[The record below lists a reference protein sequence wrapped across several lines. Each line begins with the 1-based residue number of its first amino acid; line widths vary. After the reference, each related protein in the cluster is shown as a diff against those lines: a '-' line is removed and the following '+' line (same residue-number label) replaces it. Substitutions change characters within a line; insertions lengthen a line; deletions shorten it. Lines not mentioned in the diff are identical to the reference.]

1 MLTLTAKTLALQTNK
16 LMDIGIQEILLIS
29 VIALI
34 VLGPERLP
42 SAVRS
47 AAIWIGKIKRSFN
60 DIKND
65 IEKEINADEIR
76 QQIHN
81 ENILHQLGEPIEQ
94 LQQTAKEFDSTLND
108 IDNSASKLA
117 NDIQQPLKTQ
127 QD

>member
-1 MLTLTAKTLALQTNK
+1 
-16 LMDIGIQEILLIS
+16 MDIGIQEILLIS

-47 AAIWIGKIKRSFN
+47 LAIWIGKIKRSFN
-60 DIKND
+60 DIKSD
-65 IEKEINADEIR
+65 IEKEFNADEIR

-94 LQQTAKEFDSTLND
+94 LQQTAKELDSTLND
-108 IDNSASKLA
+108 IDDSANKLA

>member
-1 MLTLTAKTLALQTNK
+1 MQTPIAKALARPTNK
-16 LMDIGIQEILLIS
+16 IMDIGIQEILLIS

-47 AAIWIGKIKRSFN
+47 LAIWIGKIKRSFN
-60 DIKND
+60 DIKSD
-65 IEKEINADEIR
+65 IEKEFNADEIR

-94 LQQTAKEFDSTLND
+94 LQQTAKELDSTLND
-108 IDNSASKLA
+108 IDDSANNLV